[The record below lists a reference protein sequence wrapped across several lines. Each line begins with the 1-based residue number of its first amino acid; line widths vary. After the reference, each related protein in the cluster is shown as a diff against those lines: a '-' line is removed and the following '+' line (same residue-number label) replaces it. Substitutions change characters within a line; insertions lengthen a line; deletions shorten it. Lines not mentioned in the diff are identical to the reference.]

1 MLAITSPEV
10 LNKSIGQLTK
20 SAHHMLHMV
29 YYLFSLSQATVPA
42 FDTCILRHTTVSGS
56 NSTTVDHSRLLP
68 SLITRQLDISQQRQG
83 KKTFRSTRQRAPPAP
98 EQTLPSIL
106 IKLSSMAT
114 RGR

>member
-10 LNKSIGQLTK
+10 LKSPHNKSIGQLTK
-20 SAHHMLHMV
+20 SAHHMLHTV

-83 KKTFRSTRQRAPPAP
+83 KKHSGPQDREPHPP
-98 EQTLPSIL
+98 
-106 IKLSSMAT
+106 LSKHCHPF
-114 RGR
+114 